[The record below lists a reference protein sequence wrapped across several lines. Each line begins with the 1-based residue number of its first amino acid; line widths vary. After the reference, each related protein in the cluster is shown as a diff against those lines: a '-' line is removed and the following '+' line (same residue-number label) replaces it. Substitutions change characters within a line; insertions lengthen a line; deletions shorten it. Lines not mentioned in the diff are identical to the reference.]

1 MFNICLVE
9 DEKSLN
15 NLIKTYLESAGYNVI
30 QCFSGKEALEL
41 TTKIHL
47 WILDI
52 MLSDDISGY
61 DIIKKIRETDDKVP
75 VIFTSA
81 RDQDLDKIIGLELG
95 SDDYIT
101 KPYSPKELV
110 LRVNN
115 IIKRVYKD
123 TFDKITYEDY
133 KINVEKRT
141 VTLFDK
147 EIKLTTLEFELLLL
161 FVNNV
166 GKSFSREE
174 ILNSINSFKGE
185 YSQIPP
191 MYSAL
196 KQNGVRLYELA
207 RKGIEVERKGRLIN
221 IHNLEDI
228 KINNPYISMKVTCS
242 KGTYIRSLCY
252 DIGEKLGV
260 FATMTQLNRAKTS
273 VFSQEKSI
281 NINELTKEN
290 INDYILSMEEALEKY
305 DKIVVNKKYVKLLV
319 NGVRVADGRF
329 TKDKVINNKLY
340 RVYDDENNFIGLGE
354 RNDAGFKIEKLL
366 IT

>member
-1 MFNICLVE
+1 MNGVLNIFKPKGMSSFDAVRVV
-9 DEKSLN
+9 K
-15 NLIKTYLESAGYNVI
+15 KVAGT
-30 QCFSGKEALEL
+30 GKVGHTGTLDPEATGVLPICIGRA
-41 TTKIHL
+41 TKI
-47 WILDI
+47 I
-52 MLSDDISGY
+52 
-61 DIIKKIRETDDKVP
+61 
-75 VIFTSA
+75 
-81 RDQDLDKIIGLELG
+81 
-95 SDDYIT
+95 DYIMDSE
-101 KPYSPKELV
+101 K
-110 LRVNN
+110 
-115 IIKRVYKD
+115 VY
-123 TFDKITYEDY
+123 E
-133 KINVEKRT
+133 
-141 VTLFDK
+141 VTL
-147 EIKLTTLEFELLLL
+147 KLGIRTTTYDLEGEVLEERDPSHLTE
-161 FVNNV
+161 
-166 GKSFSREE
+166 EE
-174 ILNSINSFKGE
+174 ILNAINSFKGE

-207 RKGIEVERKGRLIN
+207 RKGIEVERKGRLVN
-221 IHNLEDI
+221 IYNLEDI

-260 FATMTQLNRAKTS
+260 FATMMQLNRVKTS

-305 DKIVVNKKYVKLLV
+305 DKIIVNKKYVKLLV

>member
-1 MFNICLVE
+1 MNGVLNIFKPKGMSSFDAVRVV
-9 DEKSLN
+9 K
-15 NLIKTYLESAGYNVI
+15 KVAGT
-30 QCFSGKEALEL
+30 GKVGHTGTLDPEATGVLPICIGRA
-41 TTKIHL
+41 TKI
-47 WILDI
+47 I
-52 MLSDDISGY
+52 
-61 DIIKKIRETDDKVP
+61 
-75 VIFTSA
+75 
-81 RDQDLDKIIGLELG
+81 
-95 SDDYIT
+95 DYIMDSE
-101 KPYSPKELV
+101 K
-110 LRVNN
+110 
-115 IIKRVYKD
+115 VY
-123 TFDKITYEDY
+123 E
-133 KINVEKRT
+133 
-141 VTLFDK
+141 VTLKLGIRTTTYDLEGEVLE
-147 EIKLTTLEFELLLL
+147 EIDPSHLTE
-161 FVNNV
+161 
-166 GKSFSREE
+166 EE

-305 DKIVVNKKYVKLLV
+305 DKIIVNKKYVKLLV

-354 RNDAGFKIEKLL
+354 RNDAGFQIEKLL

>member
-1 MFNICLVE
+1 MNGVLNIFKPKGMSSFDAVRVV
-9 DEKSLN
+9 K
-15 NLIKTYLESAGYNVI
+15 KVAGT
-30 QCFSGKEALEL
+30 GKVGHTGTLDPEATGVLPICIGRA
-41 TTKIHL
+41 TKI
-47 WILDI
+47 I
-52 MLSDDISGY
+52 
-61 DIIKKIRETDDKVP
+61 
-75 VIFTSA
+75 
-81 RDQDLDKIIGLELG
+81 
-95 SDDYIT
+95 DYIMDSE
-101 KPYSPKELV
+101 K
-110 LRVNN
+110 
-115 IIKRVYKD
+115 VY
-123 TFDKITYEDY
+123 E
-133 KINVEKRT
+133 
-141 VTLFDK
+141 VTLKLGIRTTTYDLEGEVLE
-147 EIKLTTLEFELLLL
+147 EIDPSHLTE
-161 FVNNV
+161 
-166 GKSFSREE
+166 EE

-185 YSQIPP
+185 YYQIPP

-260 FATMTQLNRAKTS
+260 FATMMQLNRVKTS

>member
-1 MFNICLVE
+1 MNGVLNIFKPKGMSSFDAVRVV
-9 DEKSLN
+9 K
-15 NLIKTYLESAGYNVI
+15 KVAGT
-30 QCFSGKEALEL
+30 GKVGHTGTLDPEATGVLPICIGRA
-41 TTKIHL
+41 TKI
-47 WILDI
+47 I
-52 MLSDDISGY
+52 
-61 DIIKKIRETDDKVP
+61 
-75 VIFTSA
+75 
-81 RDQDLDKIIGLELG
+81 
-95 SDDYIT
+95 DYIMDSE
-101 KPYSPKELV
+101 K
-110 LRVNN
+110 
-115 IIKRVYKD
+115 VY
-123 TFDKITYEDY
+123 E
-133 KINVEKRT
+133 
-141 VTLFDK
+141 VTL
-147 EIKLTTLEFELLLL
+147 KLGIRTTTYDLEGEVLEERDPSHLTE
-161 FVNNV
+161 
-166 GKSFSREE
+166 EE

-221 IHNLEDI
+221 IHNLEDV

-260 FATMTQLNRAKTS
+260 FATMMQLNRVKTS

>member
-1 MFNICLVE
+1 MNGVLNIFKPKGMSSFDAVRVV
-9 DEKSLN
+9 K
-15 NLIKTYLESAGYNVI
+15 KVAGT
-30 QCFSGKEALEL
+30 GKVGHTGTLDPEATGVLPICIGRA
-41 TTKIHL
+41 TKI
-47 WILDI
+47 I
-52 MLSDDISGY
+52 
-61 DIIKKIRETDDKVP
+61 
-75 VIFTSA
+75 
-81 RDQDLDKIIGLELG
+81 
-95 SDDYIT
+95 DYIMDSE
-101 KPYSPKELV
+101 K
-110 LRVNN
+110 
-115 IIKRVYKD
+115 VY
-123 TFDKITYEDY
+123 E
-133 KINVEKRT
+133 
-141 VTLFDK
+141 VTL
-147 EIKLTTLEFELLLL
+147 KLGIRTTTYDLEGEVLEERDPSHLTE
-161 FVNNV
+161 
-166 GKSFSREE
+166 EE

-207 RKGIEVERKGRLIN
+207 RKGIEVERKGRLVYFY
-221 IHNLEDI
+221 NLEYI
-228 KINNPYISMKVTCS
+228 IINNPYISMKVTCS

>member
-1 MFNICLVE
+1 MNGVLNIFKPKGMSSFDAVRVV
-9 DEKSLN
+9 K
-15 NLIKTYLESAGYNVI
+15 KVAGT
-30 QCFSGKEALEL
+30 GKVGHTGTLDPEATGVLPICIGKA
-41 TTKIHL
+41 TKI
-47 WILDI
+47 I
-52 MLSDDISGY
+52 
-61 DIIKKIRETDDKVP
+61 
-75 VIFTSA
+75 
-81 RDQDLDKIIGLELG
+81 
-95 SDDYIT
+95 DYIMDSE
-101 KPYSPKELV
+101 K
-110 LRVNN
+110 
-115 IIKRVYKD
+115 VY
-123 TFDKITYEDY
+123 E
-133 KINVEKRT
+133 
-141 VTLFDK
+141 VTL
-147 EIKLTTLEFELLLL
+147 KLGIRTTTYDLEGEVLEERDPSHLTE
-161 FVNNV
+161 
-166 GKSFSREE
+166 EE
-174 ILNSINSFKGE
+174 ILNAINSFKGE

-207 RKGIEVERKGRLIN
+207 RKGIEVERKGRLVN
-221 IHNLEDI
+221 IYNLEDI

-273 VFSQEKSI
+273 VFFFFMSI

-305 DKIVVNKKYVKLLV
+305 DKIIVNKKYVKLLV

>member
-1 MFNICLVE
+1 MNGVLNIFKPKGMSSFDAVRVV
-9 DEKSLN
+9 K
-15 NLIKTYLESAGYNVI
+15 KVAGT
-30 QCFSGKEALEL
+30 GKVGHTGTLDPEATGVLPICIGRA
-41 TTKIHL
+41 TKI
-47 WILDI
+47 I
-52 MLSDDISGY
+52 
-61 DIIKKIRETDDKVP
+61 
-75 VIFTSA
+75 
-81 RDQDLDKIIGLELG
+81 
-95 SDDYIT
+95 DYIMDSE
-101 KPYSPKELV
+101 K
-110 LRVNN
+110 
-115 IIKRVYKD
+115 VY
-123 TFDKITYEDY
+123 E
-133 KINVEKRT
+133 
-141 VTLFDK
+141 VTL
-147 EIKLTTLEFELLLL
+147 KLGIRTTTYDLEGEVLEERDPSHLTE
-161 FVNNV
+161 
-166 GKSFSREE
+166 EE

-207 RKGIEVERKGRLIN
+207 RKGIEVERKGRLVN
-221 IHNLEDI
+221 IYNLEDI

-260 FATMTQLNRAKTS
+260 FATMTQLNRDKTS

-305 DKIVVNKKYVKLLV
+305 DKIIVNKKYVKLLV
-319 NGVRVADGRF
+319 NGVRIADGRF

>member
-1 MFNICLVE
+1 MNGVLNIFKPKRMSSFEAVRVV
-9 DEKSLN
+9 K
-15 NLIKTYLESAGYNVI
+15 KVAGT
-30 QCFSGKEALEL
+30 GKVGHTGTLDPEATGLL
-41 TTKIHL
+41 PICIGRATKI
-47 WILDI
+47 I
-52 MLSDDISGY
+52 
-61 DIIKKIRETDDKVP
+61 
-75 VIFTSA
+75 
-81 RDQDLDKIIGLELG
+81 
-95 SDDYIT
+95 DYIMDSE
-101 KPYSPKELV
+101 K
-110 LRVNN
+110 
-115 IIKRVYKD
+115 VY
-123 TFDKITYEDY
+123 E
-133 KINVEKRT
+133 
-141 VTLFDK
+141 VTL
-147 EIKLTTLEFELLLL
+147 KLGIRTTTYDLEGEVLEERDPSHLTE
-161 FVNNV
+161 
-166 GKSFSREE
+166 EE
-174 ILNSINSFKGE
+174 ILNAINSFKGE

-207 RKGIEVERKGRLIN
+207 RKGIEVERKGRLVN
-221 IHNLEDI
+221 IYNLEDI

-305 DKIVVNKKYVKLLV
+305 DKIIVNKKYVKLLV

>member
-1 MFNICLVE
+1 MNGVLNIFKPKGMSSFDAVRVV
-9 DEKSLN
+9 K
-15 NLIKTYLESAGYNVI
+15 KVAGT
-30 QCFSGKEALEL
+30 GKVGHTGTLDPEATGVLPICIGRA
-41 TTKIHL
+41 TKI
-47 WILDI
+47 I
-52 MLSDDISGY
+52 
-61 DIIKKIRETDDKVP
+61 
-75 VIFTSA
+75 
-81 RDQDLDKIIGLELG
+81 
-95 SDDYIT
+95 DYIMDSE
-101 KPYSPKELV
+101 K
-110 LRVNN
+110 
-115 IIKRVYKD
+115 VY
-123 TFDKITYEDY
+123 E
-133 KINVEKRT
+133 
-141 VTLFDK
+141 VTL
-147 EIKLTTLEFELLLL
+147 KLGIRTTTYDLEGEVLEERDPSHLTE
-161 FVNNV
+161 
-166 GKSFSREE
+166 EE
-174 ILNSINSFKGE
+174 ILNAINSFKGE

-207 RKGIEVERKGRLIN
+207 RKGIEVERKGRLVN
-221 IHNLEDI
+221 IYNLEDI

-305 DKIVVNKKYVKLLV
+305 DNIIVNTKYVKWLV